1 MGSGIATVKGYA
13 IMATQDNTSARGSQ
27 ASAVPDTDT
36 QTRDLLILGGGL
48 VGMTLALAAAKQG
61 LSSHVVDRADPADL
75 TAEGFD
81 DRATAISTAS
91 WHLFENIGIADAL
104 EPFACP
110 IASIAVTDQNK
121 PGRLDFTPDPGEG
134 TLGRMFPN
142 RRLRLALFEA
152 AAKEPLINWVAKA
165 EIARRERSEFGVAV
179 VLDDQNGARKLK
191 GRLMVGAEGR
201 QSPTREEAGI
211 TIAKWDYHHRAVIAG
226 LAHEKPHGN
235 VAWEIFYPPGP
246 FALLPLGDDADGTH
260 RSSLVWTVS
269 EADGNAVVKLGER
282 AFIAEVQK
290 RMGDVLGKV
299 TGVGPRSSWPL
310 GFHHTAKIT
319 GERLALVGDAA
330 HGIHPIAGQG
340 LNLGL
345 RDVGTLAEVLAD
357 GARLGLDPGDAQ
369 LLKRYEN
376 WRGLDSFMVA
386 LATDGLTRLFG
397 VPGTAASAVRRLG
410 MSAVQRTPALKGFF
424 MDEARGVSG
433 NLPDLLRA

>member
-1 MGSGIATVKGYA
+1 MDPAQSNPAETE
-13 IMATQDNTSARGSQ
+13 
-27 ASAVPDTDT
+27 
-36 QTRDLLILGGGL
+36 TRDLLILGGGL
-48 VGMTLALAAAKQG
+48 VGMTLALAAAKKG
-61 LSSHVVDRADPADL
+61 LSSHVIDRADPAEL

-91 WHLFENIGIADAL
+91 WHLFRNIGIAEAL
-104 EPFACP
+104 EPFAAP

-121 PGRLDFTPDPGEG
+121 PGRIDFQPGKGEG

-152 AAKEPLINWVAKA
+152 AADEPLIHWVSKA
-165 EIARRERSEFGVAV
+165 EIAERQRSEFGAAAV
-179 VLDDQNGARKLK
+179 LTDAKEPGRKLK
-191 GRLMVGAEGR
+191 GRLMVAAEGR
-201 QSPTREEAGI
+201 QSPTRDAAGI
-211 TIAKWDYHHRAVIAG
+211 TIAKWDYQHRAIIAG
-226 LAHEKPHGN
+226 LTHDRPHDH
-235 VAWEIFYPPGP
+235 VAWEIFYPAGP
-246 FALLPLGDDADGTH
+246 FALLPLNDDADGTH
-260 RSSLVWTVS
+260 RCSLVWTVS
-269 EADGNAVVKLGER
+269 EADGKAVMKLSDR
-282 AFIAEVQK
+282 AFLAEVEK
-290 RMGDVLGKV
+290 RMGWILGKIKS
-299 TGVGPRSSWPL
+299 VGLRSSWPL

-345 RDVGTLAEVLAD
+345 RDAAALVEVLAD
-357 GARLGLDPGDAQ
+357 GARIGLEPGDAQ

-397 VPGTAASAVRRLG
+397 VPGPAASAVRRLG
-410 MSAVQRTPALKGFF
+410 MAGVQRLGPLKHWF

-433 NLPDLLRA
+433 DLPELLRA